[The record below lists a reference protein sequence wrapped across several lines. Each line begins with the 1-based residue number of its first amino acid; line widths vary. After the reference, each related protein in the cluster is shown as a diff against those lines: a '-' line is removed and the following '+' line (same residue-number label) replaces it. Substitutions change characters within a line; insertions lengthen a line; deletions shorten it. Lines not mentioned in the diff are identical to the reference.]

1 MKDLRNLSKQE
12 LYKKAKSLKDL
23 LEKRKK
29 RLTKALDDKPEQYSP
44 FGLKALEREGIPKV
58 STKMTRNEL
67 LATANYLQELEQT
80 KTTTLRGAKETQ
92 QKQIRIM
99 NNLPTEGKLNAKQR
113 RTYNEAVQ
121 AVKDNPN
128 IMSEFW
134 TAFDHYQNDNKH
146 RGLDSNQSLEEFR
159 PVFDEVSQDG
169 YRNMQN
175 LLDKLS
181 DYSTQQ
187 EIKRADR
194 EDLFDELFKENQD
207 WFEERN
213 KNRF

>member
-29 RLTKALDDKPEQYSP
+29 RLTKALSDKPEQYSP
-44 FGLKALEREGIPKV
+44 FGLKSLEREGIPKV

>member
-1 MKDLRNLSKQE
+1 MKDLINLSKQE

-29 RLTKALDDKPEQYSP
+29 RLTKALSDKPEQYSP
-44 FGLKALEREGIPKV
+44 FGLKSLEREGIPKV